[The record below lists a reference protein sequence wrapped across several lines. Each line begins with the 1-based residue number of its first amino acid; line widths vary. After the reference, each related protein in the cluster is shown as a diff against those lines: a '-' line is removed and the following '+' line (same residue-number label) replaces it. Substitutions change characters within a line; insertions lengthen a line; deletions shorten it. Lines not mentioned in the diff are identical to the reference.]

1 MKRFLMMLMAALM
14 LATAACAE
22 GFVGMANPWIDTT
35 REDLEARTGMHL
47 RVPEGATEVLW
58 RVLTTADLAE
68 LRFTLDGVSYTARA
82 VQAEHYRDISGMYYS
97 WIMEEECRIAGL
109 EGLMQITWLPG
120 EKVVLCQW
128 YDEAAEVMFSLA
140 SRGDNHQHEVVLAVA
155 ETVSAPQRAQSLSA
169 ALADCTG
176 MAGSAGA
183 TLKRAI
189 ACTELLS
196 YAVRMSAADCDPV
209 RLSALTQEAW
219 ALLTP
224 DQHTELAL
232 NLPAMDDL
240 LTAAD
245 PLANGVF
252 ADAGVAEE
260 AAALLADETALAH
273 WAALYG
279 AVAPLFPAE

>member
-1 MKRFLMMLMAALM
+1 MKKFLMMLMALL

-22 GFVGMANPWIDTT
+22 GFVGMANPWIATT
-35 REDLEARTGMHL
+35 QEDLEARTGMHL
-47 RVPEGATEVLW
+47 RVPEGATDVLW

-68 LRFTLDGVSYTARA
+68 MRFTLDDISYTARA
-82 VQAEHYRDISGMYYS
+82 VQAEHYRDISGMYYN

-140 SRGDNHQHEVVLAVA
+140 SRGANHQHEGVLAVA
-155 ETVSAPQRAQSLSA
+155 EEISAPHRAQSLAA

-183 TLKRAI
+183 TLKRAV
-189 ACTELLS
+189 ACTDLLR
-196 YAVRMSAADCDPV
+196 YAVLSGAAECDPAV
-209 RLSALTQEAW
+209 LAATAPEAW
-219 ALLTP
+219 TLLTP
-224 DQHTELAL
+224 DQQAELAL

-245 PLANGVF
+245 PLAGDVF

-260 AAALLADETALAH
+260 AAALLAEGALSH
-273 WAALYG
+273 WTALYG
-279 AVAPLFPAE
+279 AIVPLLPAE

>member
-1 MKRFLMMLMAALM
+1 MKRLLLM
-14 LATAACAE
+14 LALRLLPAAACAE

-35 REDLEARTGMHL
+35 QEDLEARTGMHL
-47 RVPEGATEVLW
+47 RVPEGATDVLW

-68 LRFTLDGVSYTARA
+68 LRFTLDDVSYTARA
-82 VQAEHYRDISGMYYS
+82 VRAEHYRDISGMYYN

-140 SRGDNHQHEVVLAVA
+140 SSGADHQHEVVLAVA
-155 ETVSAPQRAQSLSA
+155 EEISAPHCAQSLAA

-176 MAGSAGA
+176 MAGSAGV
-183 TLKRAI
+183 TLKRAV
-189 ACTELLS
+189 ACTDLLR
-196 YAVRMSAADCDPV
+196 YAALSGAADCDPA
-209 RLSALTQEAW
+209 RLSAVAQEAW

-224 DQHTELAL
+224 EQQAELAL

-240 LTAAD
+240 LTVAGT
-245 PLANGVF
+245 LEEGTF

-260 AAALLADETALAH
+260 AEALLAAGALPH
-273 WAALYG
+273 WTALYG
-279 AVAPLFPAE
+279 AIAPMFPAE